1 MHRTGYES
9 ALWQLAKELKADRL
23 AAVGLVSL
31 WFAGWLAFVLTLF
44 APLG

>member
-9 ALWQLAKELKADRL
+9 ALWQLAREVNLDRL
-23 AAVGLVSL
+23 AEVGLVGL

-44 APLG
+44 APPV